1 MYIFK
6 KPIALQKP
14 YPDSYISE
22 DLKVINIFFPKK
34 DRQITQQTSR
44 RPVQNSNIGVAG
56 NSNFED
62 DDDFFNNVDMPEDV
76 PLQRVAP
83 KSGLF
88 WQEFVRWKFKNL
100 LATEKKPRF
109 ILKFIL
115 TANWV

>member
-1 MYIFK
+1 MYIV
-6 KPIALQKP
+6 QKP
-14 YPDSYISE
+14 YPYSYISE
-22 DLKVINIFFPKK
+22 DLRVIDIFFSPK

-83 KSGLF
+83 KSGSF
-88 WQEFVRWKFKNL
+88 WQEFVRWKFKIF
-100 LATEKKPRF
+100 LATAKKRIYIEVHF
-109 ILKFIL
+109 DCIEFR
-115 TANWV
+115 NF

>member
-1 MYIFK
+1 MTIELSQLKIEVTRKLYILFK
-6 KPIALQKP
+6 NHTQTLTN
-14 YPDSYISE
+14 SE

-44 RPVQNSNIGVAG
+44 RPVQNSNIAMAG

-83 KSGLF
+83 KSGSF
-88 WQEFVRWKFKNL
+88 
-100 LATEKKPRF
+100 
-109 ILKFIL
+109 
-115 TANWV
+115 

>member
-1 MYIFK
+1 MLILKKRRYNKLLVNIELRDFQLRIDSTEDRVMYIV
-6 KPIALQKP
+6 QKP
-14 YPDSYISE
+14 YPYFYISE
-22 DLKVINIFFPKK
+22 DLRVIDIFFSPK

-83 KSGLF
+83 KSGSF
-88 WQEFVRWKFKNL
+88 
-100 LATEKKPRF
+100 
-109 ILKFIL
+109 
-115 TANWV
+115 